1 MLRKLFIV
9 AVLLWAMAQLGSF
22 AGLHL
27 PSQNASMTMVA
38 FGFIILAAHTLGAI
52 AERLHLPHITGYLL
66 AGLVCGP
73 YVLGLL
79 SEDVVADLKVF
90 DVLAIALIATE
101 AGASLNLG
109 TLRSNLRSVATTA
122 ALMTGLLLLAGV
134 AFAFLSSGVLPGI
147 ELDFIASGGTGMIV
161 AVGLLLGTVFVAASP
176 PVTMAVI
183 SDARA
188 KGRFTDLILTLVIF
202 IDIIVVVLL
211 AGILAITPA
220 LSGMSEAAEGGAG
233 LVLAEL
239 GWSALLGA
247 VAATIMAGALRYLK
261 DDALLVIVG
270 MAFVMSWV
278 AGQVHASPLL
288 TFLAAGIILNNA
300 TSQGEAFKAVAHKL
314 AGPVFVLFF
323 TLLGA
328 DLHLDAVQAMAGF
341 AVAMVLL
348 RLGGMYVAFQSAAR
362 LVSLPETVR
371 RFGALG
377 VAPQAGIA
385 LAVAA
390 TVGRQFPGWGDE
402 FKTLAFSAIALNE
415 MFGPVLLKSA
425 LNLAGESGRQAP
437 TPHPDEAAPAA
448 PSELEGVP
456 QPRLSEWLPEPG
468 RPDFDPWGGP
478 PSTGARRLDDS
489 CRELQRDLDAMVRDL
504 RSGVVARR
512 RADGQAFLQLLRKEF
527 LRSQRRIAVRAANP
541 ATSHSELWTALAAER
556 GDLAGRWKALLLDHA
571 ATLDFRAERTAV
583 AGLLEGVDR
592 STQVLPVVWS
602 APMDALHLA
611 RQTGERRVVTLRR
624 IQARFVHGIARLAG
638 RTPQRLIEPRAIAR
652 FTLVGHVPIY
662 LRDAVGLL
670 VAQERYVLARIRNLF
685 DLLDHLLSELSAIE
699 RNHEDGVAVDPTRRL
714 ELLGHL
720 RDEVEEEFRLLSE
733 AVDRFADETV
743 RVTATA
749 LGRAYRE
756 HTQMLT
762 IAGTPSLA
770 PRDYRFSKV
779 FEASKRSTSA
789 ILEGL
794 EQARAHTRGAAVGV
808 AMEMDIVRLTEQVRT
823 ETERIADE
831 ASRDVRGRIV
841 VQLARVQNAVDEA
854 IVHLRA
860 CFNTEASEPE
870 LLLEGVEEIL
880 SPVSQVIDEV
890 VGISQSYRNRVRSQP
905 PFEQIMS
912 SLAVAVESLTERF
925 QVVFEPNGPVGRGI
939 PAPPTVVDVPFRDL
953 VRAWQESETGRELSA
968 LSARLQDQVDAFA
981 RGVEEIDRMLVFHT
995 ELTRAELEGRAD
1007 SPVSDESLGLLQH
1020 SLIDVLERLARKA
1033 HEQQESSEVLAR
1045 EVSQGVRTAVLG
1057 NLARLRGMLV
1067 SGNTAELRAR
1077 LTQMNLAQGRR
1088 ELAGVAT
1095 RAAGS
1100 AGRLLQIARTTLGE
1114 EALQDARRAMG
1125 LPGAERRGAVGPDAF
1140 VPAQERVDIPLAY
1153 RRLFS
1158 DRALEAGDLL
1168 AGREDEVARLRRIL
1182 TGKGPG
1188 HSRAVTLVG
1197 VGGMG
1202 RSAVMQA
1209 LLRGLGDRVR
1219 LHRVELTG
1227 PIQDQREV
1235 DDLLEF
1241 ARHAHQ
1247 QARPTV
1253 VTVDGL
1259 NWLFELRPHGFDQLR
1274 KFLDCV
1280 VETSGEVGWLV
1291 SADRPVWAYISRL
1304 LPFADAFPERM
1315 DIDILD
1321 PAALRRAILD
1331 RHAMS
1336 GYRLD
1341 FRRPDESLLWWLREV
1356 LSSRRRE
1363 RDLFERHYFER
1374 LHQDCGGVLRD
1385 AQRFWMA
1392 SIVAIEAG
1400 TDTIHIGSPPPPPIR
1415 SLRELPDDLIITLRQ
1430 VARAGRITPA
1440 SHALQFQLPET
1451 HSLALLGRL
1460 VHWGLLRQTED
1471 EGIFVFRDEV
1481 AGAIYRIL
1489 RERRLV
1495 G

>member
-1 MLRKLFIV
+1 MLRKLLIV

-22 AGLHL
+22 LGLR
-27 PSQNASMTMVA
+27 ASTDTAPMTMVA

-79 SEDVVADLKVF
+79 SEDVVSDLKVF

-109 TLRSNLRSVATTA
+109 TLRAQLRSVATTS
-122 ALMTGLLLLAGV
+122 ALMTGMLLLTGV
-134 AFAFLSSGVLPGI
+134 AFAFLTSGIVPGI
-147 ELDFIASGGTGMIV
+147 ELDFIAEASTGLIV
-161 AVGLLLGTVFVAASP
+161 AIGLLLGTVFVAASP

-183 SDARA
+183 TDSRA
-188 KGRFTDLILTLVIF
+188 KGRFTELILTLVIF
-202 IDIIVVVLL
+202 IDIVVVVLL
-211 AGILAITPA
+211 AGIMAIIPA
-220 LSGMSEAAEGGAG
+220 LTGVTDGQGGGAA

-239 GWSALLGA
+239 AWSAVLGGIAA
-247 VAATIMAGALRYLK
+247 VVMAAALRYLK
-261 DDALLVIVG
+261 EDALLVIVG
-270 MAFVMSWV
+270 MSFAMTWV
-278 AGQVHASPLL
+278 VGQVHASPLL

-300 TSQGEAFKAVAHKL
+300 TAQGEAFKAVAHKL

-328 DLHLDAVQAMAGF
+328 DLHLDAVQTMAGF
-341 AVAMVLL
+341 AIAMVVI
-348 RLGGMYVAFQSAAR
+348 RLGGMHLAFQAASR
-362 LVSLPETVR
+362 LVTIPDTVR
-371 RFGALG
+371 RYGG
-377 VAPQAGIA
+377 IGIAPQAGIA

-390 TVGRQFPGWGDE
+390 TVGRQYPDWGVQ

-415 MFGPVLLKSA
+415 MFGPILLKSA
-425 LNLAGESGRQAP
+425 LNLAGETGREDQRPA
-437 TPHPDEAAPAA
+437 EAAEPVPEA
-448 PSELEGVP
+448 PPEGVP
-456 QPRLSEWLPEPG
+456 MPRLSEWLPEPG

-478 PSTGARRLDDS
+478 PRTGVRRLDES

-504 RSGVVARR
+504 RSGVVGRR
-512 RADGQAFLQLLRKEF
+512 REDGQAFLQLLRKEF

-541 ATSHSELWTALAAER
+541 ATTHAELWAALASER

-571 ATLDFRAERTAV
+571 ATIDFRAEHAAV
-583 AGLLEGVDR
+583 AALLEGIDR
-592 STQVLPVVWS
+592 ATQALPMAMT
-602 APMDALHLA
+602 APLTDEHLA
-611 RQTGERRVVTLRR
+611 GQPGDRRVVVLRR
-624 IQARFVHGIARLAG
+624 LLARLSRSLSRIAG
-638 RTPQRLIEPRAIAR
+638 RPPLRVIEPRAIAR
-652 FTLVGHVPIY
+652 FTLVGRVPLY

-670 VAQERYVLARIRNLF
+670 VAQERYVLSRTRNLF
-685 DLLDHLLSELSAIE
+685 DLLDHLLAELSEIARRQAE
-699 RNHEDGVAVDPTRRL
+699 GEEADPARRL
-714 ELLGHL
+714 ELLTHL

-756 HTQMLT
+756 HTEMLS
-762 IAGTPSLA
+762 IAGTPALVA
-770 PRDYRFSKV
+770 GDYRFSKV
-779 FEASKRSTSA
+779 FEASKRATTT

-794 EQARAHTRGAAVGV
+794 EHARTHTRGAAVGV
-808 AMEMDIVRLTEQVRT
+808 AMEMDVVRLTEQVRT
-823 ETERIADE
+823 EAERIADE

-841 VQLARVQNAVDEA
+841 LQLGRVQSAVDEA
-854 IVHLRA
+854 IVQVRT
-860 CFNTEASEPE
+860 CFATQAQEPA
-870 LLLEGVEEIL
+870 LLLEGVEEVL
-880 SPVSQVIDEV
+880 SPLSQVIDEV
-890 VGISQSYRNRVRSQP
+890 VGISQGYRSRVRTQP

-912 SLAVAVESLTERF
+912 TLAVAVESLTDHF
-925 QVVFEPNGPVGRGI
+925 QVVFEPNGPVGRGV
-939 PAPPTVVDVPFRDL
+939 PGPPVVVDIAFRDL

-968 LSARLQDQVDAFA
+968 LSVRLQDQVDAFA

-1007 SPVSDESLGLLQH
+1007 SPVTDETLELLEQSLVE
-1020 SLIDVLERLARKA
+1020 VLERLARKA
-1033 HEQQESSEVLAR
+1033 HEQQESADALASEVSR
-1045 EVSQGVRTAVLG
+1045 GVRTAVLG
-1057 NLARLRGMLV
+1057 NLARLRDMLV
-1067 SGNTAELRAR
+1067 SGNTSELRTR

-1088 ELAGVAT
+1088 ELASVAS

-1100 AGRLLQIARTTLGE
+1100 AGQLLKIARSTLGE

-1125 LPGAERRGAVGPDAF
+1125 LPGVDRRGAVGPDAF
-1140 VPAQERVDIPLAY
+1140 APAQERVDIPLAY

-1168 AGREDEVARLRRIL
+1168 SGREDEVTRLRQVL

-1188 HSRAVTLVG
+1188 HCRAVTLVG

-1209 LLRGLGDRVR
+1209 LLRGLGDRIR

-1227 PIQDQREV
+1227 PITDPREI
-1235 DDLLEF
+1235 DDLLDF
-1241 ARHAHQ
+1241 AR
-1247 QARPTV
+1247 QARTQARATV

-1259 NWLFELRPHGFDQLR
+1259 NWLFELRPHGFDMLR
-1274 KFLDCV
+1274 RFLDCV
-1280 VETSGEVGWLV
+1280 VETSSEVGWLV

-1341 FRRPDESLLWWLREV
+1341 FRRPEDNLLWWLREV
-1356 LSSRRRE
+1356 MSPRRRE
-1363 RDLFERHYFER
+1363 RAIFEHYYFER
-1374 LHQDCGGVLRD
+1374 LHRDCGGVLRD
-1385 AQRFWMA
+1385 AQRIWMA
-1392 SIVAIEAG
+1392 SIISIEAG
-1400 TDTIHIGSPPPPPIR
+1400 SDTIWIGSPPPPPIR
-1415 SLRELPDDLIITLRQ
+1415 SLRELPDELIITLRQ
-1430 VARAGRITPA
+1430 VARSGRTTAA

-1460 VHWGLLRQTED
+1460 VHWGLLRPSD
-1471 EGIFVFRDEV
+1471 DDDGVFVFRDEL